1 MAVKQNNSEPNDAT
15 DGVNSASGGASNG
28 AMPPN
33 SKQPASS
40 NIKISDDGGGGGGA
54 GGGGESMDTNGTGP
68 SETNDNGGQPLNA
81 VTKRDIQELLSTL
94 QNLDKSE
101 HSLSVLSFYK
111 RMIIE
116 LARMKPEGRTSED
129 LLRFKEEAMNFG
141 TILATANEKNYLMYF
156 LLVVYDLITK
166 SGESGPSYAV
176 AVVFHLFSPRLINE
190 AVQSLLDT
198 NVEDTSIRKTVVLLC
213 EWVCVCNFCPNLNL
227 WVMALLTGL
236 RDQGKH
242 VLLDDIALD
251 SIEKLFNVIMLPAM
265 RPKAAPIVFHM
276 LSNIN
281 QTPEIFR
288 KILPRIPTVLN
299 LLKQQFNITD
309 EFGGETRQ
317 YMQQLVDLTSVLM
330 MRFNENSE
338 LYASVRVALQMYE
351 PSPNCG
357 DLARAMQENALATG
371 RRNARVGLVNLGN
384 TCYMNS
390 VLQALAMTS
399 DFSRQILLLQSDS
412 LLLLKVQQQIALMH
426 HSMRCELTPSRV
438 LNATRPPGFTPGLQQ
453 DSSEFLGYL
462 LDLLHEQEI
471 KKDGG
476 HSLHGK
482 DVDAPGELNDEI
494 LSSGV
499 IPYNSNDR
507 EIAGGSN
514 GSSSTS
520 ARLKPTSTPTKG
532 TNSSQQQPQLPKKPT
547 STIDKT
553 FTGKLST
560 TYNCLDCS
568 WESHIED
575 SFRELQLSFPDDKDD
590 CSATNYSVQD
600 LIEYYCSPEKL
611 DGENQYFCP
620 RCKKL
625 CDADRRIG
633 VTEAPRN
640 LVLTLKQ
647 FKYDQKYHF
656 RTKLMHKVF
665 HDESLV
671 VKICSSDSL
680 QEQSAVYYEM
690 YAGVVHSGYHMDS
703 GHYFTFAADQSRNW
717 YKFNDNFVTHSQSEE
732 MHNLTSP
739 NTPYI
744 LFYKMCGRSHE
755 SSPTGTEMVSVPQVP
770 PLTLEELPG
779 PLRDY
784 VKKDNRLYSEELRSQ
799 RFAGNNGANG
809 HGFVTRNRY
818 DGDDEDDRAPP
829 PSGGCGG
836 NDLGMNVNRFVY

>member
-1 MAVKQNNSEPNDAT
+1 MAVKQNNSEPNEAT

-28 AMPPN
+28 AMPAN
-33 SKQPASS
+33 GKQPAAN
-40 NIKISDDGGGGGGA
+40 NIKISDDGGGAAGA
-54 GGGGESMDTNGTGP
+54 ESMDTNGTSP
-68 SETNDNGGQPLNA
+68 SETSEDAGQLNT
-81 VTKRDIQELLSTL
+81 VTKRDIQALLSTL
-94 QNLDKSE
+94 QSLDQSDRGHMLNVYE
-101 HSLSVLSFYK
+101 
-111 RMIIE
+111 RIIIK
-116 LARMKPEGRTSED
+116 LGRMKPGSKSDD
-129 LLRFKEEAMNFG
+129 LLRFKEEAVNLG
-141 TILATANEKNYLMYF
+141 NILASASEKNYLMFF
-156 LLVVYDLITK
+156 LRVVYELITK
-166 SGESGPSYAV
+166 SGEAGPSYAV
-176 AVVFHLFSPRLINE
+176 AVVFQLFSTPLISE

-198 NVEDTSIRKTVVLLC
+198 NVHDSSIRKTVVLLC
-213 EWVCVCNFCPNLNL
+213 EWICVCNFCPNLNM

-236 RDQGKH
+236 RNQGKH
-242 VLLDDIALD
+242 VLLDDISLD
-251 SIEKLFNVIMLPAM
+251 AIEKLFKALILPAM

-276 LSNIN
+276 LSTIN

-288 KILPRIPTVLN
+288 KILPRVPQVLN
-299 LLKQQFNITD
+299 FLKQQSNSTD
-309 EFGGETRQ
+309 EFGAETRQ
-317 YMQQLVDLTSVLM
+317 CMQQLVDLTSALM
-330 MRFNENSE
+330 LRFNENSD
-338 LYASVRVALQMYE
+338 LYASVRIAMQMYE

-357 DLARAMQENALATG
+357 AMARAMQENAMPAG

-399 DFSRQILLLQSDS
+399 DFSRQILLVQSDS

-426 HSMRCELTPSRV
+426 HSMRCELTPTRV
-438 LNATRPPGFTPGLQQ
+438 LNAARPPGFTQGLQQ

-471 KKDGG
+471 NKVGS
-476 HSLHGK
+476 HSLHGN

-499 IPYNSNDR
+499 IPYNSHDR
-507 EIAGGSN
+507 EIAG
-514 GSSSTS
+514 SSTS
-520 ARLKPTSTPTKG
+520 ASHKPTSTPTKG
-532 TNSSQQQPQLPKKPT
+532 TNSSQQQQPKKPK

-560 TYNCLDCS
+560 TYNCSDCS
-568 WESHIED
+568 WESHNED

-620 RCKKL
+620 RCEKL

-671 VKICSSDSL
+671 VKICSTDSL

-717 YKFNDNFVTHSQSEE
+717 YKFNDSIVTSSQSEE
-732 MHNLTSP
+732 LHNLTSP

-755 SSPTGTEMVSVPQVP
+755 SEMVSVPQVP
-770 PLTLEELPG
+770 PLTLEELPS

-784 VKKDNRLYSEELRSQ
+784 VKKDNRAYSEEVRSQ
-799 RFAGNNGANG
+799 RFQGSNGTNG
-809 HGFVTRNRY
+809 HGFLTRNDY

>member
-1 MAVKQNNSEPNDAT
+1 MAVKQNNSESNDAT

-33 SKQPASS
+33 GKQPTAN
-40 NIKISDDGGGGGGA
+40 NIKISDDDGGA
-54 GGGGESMDTNGTGP
+54 ESMDTNGTNP
-68 SETNDNGGQPLNA
+68 DEASDVGGQTLNTL
-81 VTKRDIQELLSTL
+81 TKRDIQAVLNTL
-94 QNLDKSE
+94 Q
-101 HSLSVLSFYK
+101 SLNQADQAHSVLTFYE
-111 RMIIE
+111 RMIFE
-116 LARMKPEGRTSED
+116 LARMKPGTTSED
-129 LLRFKEEAMNFG
+129 LVRFKEEAVKFG
-141 TILATANEKNYLMYF
+141 NILARASEKNYLMFF
-156 LLVVYDLITK
+156 LRVVYELITK
-166 SGESGPSYAV
+166 SGEAGPSYAV
-176 AVVFHLFSPRLINE
+176 AVVFQLFKPPLISE

-198 NVEDTSIRKTVVLLC
+198 NVEDASIRKTVVLLC
-213 EWVCVCNFCPNLNL
+213 EWICVCNFCPNLNL

-236 RDQGKH
+236 RDQDKR

-251 SIEKLFNVIMLPAM
+251 SIEKLFKVLILPAM

-276 LSNIN
+276 LSTIN

-288 KILPRIPTVLN
+288 KILPRVPKVLN
-299 LLKQQFNITD
+299 CLKQQQLNNTD
-309 EFGGETRQ
+309 EFNVETRQ
-317 YMQQLVDLTSVLM
+317 CMQQLVDLTSALM
-330 MRFNENSE
+330 LRFNENSD
-338 LYASVRVALQMYE
+338 LYANVRVAMQMYE

-357 DLARAMQENALATG
+357 AMARAMHENALPPG

-399 DFSRQILLLQSDS
+399 DFSRQILLVQSDS

-426 HSMRCELTPSRV
+426 HSMRYELTPTRV

-471 KKDGG
+471 NKDGG
-476 HSLHGK
+476 HSQHGK
-482 DVDAPGELNDEI
+482 NVDVPGELSDEI

-507 EIAGGSN
+507 EIAGSSSS
-514 GSSSTS
+514 SSSTS
-520 ARLKPTSTPTKG
+520 ASHKPTSTPTKG
-532 TNSSQQQPQLPKKPT
+532 TNSTQPQQQQQPKKPT

-590 CSATNYSVQD
+590 CSVSNYSVQD

-717 YKFNDNFVTHSQSEE
+717 YKFNDSFVTHSQSEE

-755 SSPTGTEMVSVPQVP
+755 SGLAGTETVSVPQVP
-770 PLTLEELPG
+770 PLTLQELPSS
-779 PLRDY
+779 LRDY
-784 VKKDNRLYSEELRSQ
+784 VNKENRAYSEELRSQ
-799 RFAGNNGANG
+799 RFQGSNGANG
-809 HGFVTRNRY
+809 HGFVTRNGY